1 MYPRLGLKLMW
12 LTVVGAMLLPGQ
24 IFSGGP
30 QTSPP
35 RSGATEH
42 LARKGGPPRSDE
54 PNGHFDEMSAMG
66 RLAQAVAKARA
77 RQPQEGAGRSFLGH
91 FTKDFTL
98 NGEDGD
104 GDGPAGGQAEVSI
117 AVDATGQHI
126 VVGFNDTRGFSL
138 NPIGVSGYAYSD
150 DGGAT
155 FTDGGQLPT
164 TGNSALNGTIGAT
177 DYPQVFGDPDVKYVP
192 GGNGLQ
198 FIYASILVKGLGS
211 APNFSG
217 TAQTL
222 CIHRSTD
229 GGHTWQG
236 PFEVTAA
243 TNPTGVLSN
252 GNARDAADKEFIDVD
267 PETGRV
273 LASWSNFTSTKV
285 IPGGVQISTAY
296 SDDITAGNP
305 PVWSARS
312 VLNSGAA
319 TFDTGSIPRFA
330 GNSSNDVYV
339 AWSRSSATTATSY
352 GQWPYS
358 NIGFSRSSDNG
369 ATWSPAVDLTSDFFP
384 IDYILG
390 NDRVHSFPWLAV
402 DESTGTGQGN
412 VYIVYVNNNKHDGGD
427 IVFQRSTNRG
437 GSFSAPVLLNSRP
450 GADRAQWFPV
460 VSVDADTGR
469 LNVMYDDQGIADS
482 GDLMEMTWIY
492 SDDGGVTWSKPTPLT
507 ERPFHG
513 GYGNDTGQPNLGDY
527 NGGTARGGAF
537 YAAFAATPEQSLFT
551 DGQPSTRF
559 TYPSFLPGANPAGF
573 KKATAGS
580 VALRLAS
587 PTFADSGGDGYID
600 PGETVLVTLPLFYY
614 ATNGISGTAA
624 YTGITATLAST
635 NTGVQITTAT
645 QAYADLTPGNAASNA
660 SPFVVKLQ
668 PNFVLGTII
677 EFSLAV
683 NTSEGNTVLSF
694 SQPTGTPV
702 ATTIFAENFD
712 GVSAGSLP
720 AGWTTTHGG
729 GNNTVPWTTSNS
741 VPAAPGGNAL
751 FHINANDGTSGDS
764 TRWERVFSPS
774 IEVPAN
780 ASFVLLDYDVWYN
793 TEDDPDFNILT
804 YDGFFLRVADLTIG
818 RTSRNCLA
826 EAFAED
832 FMTGTSQHYPKH
844 LPRSNNSA
852 YFQDMSAW
860 GGYSGGWQHVQMK
873 LPGVAGST
881 LQLRWEFTQ
890 DSSGIGTDIH
900 PGVPMAGVAVDN
912 IVMRSVVLETN
923 TVLAWATPAPVTYG
937 TPLDSTQLNASAN
950 VPGTFAYTPG
960 VGTVL
965 NAGSN
970 LLSVIFTPTDTV
982 QYSSATG
989 TVSLVVLPAPLT
1001 ATVQD
1006 ASRTYGQTNPAFTVT
1021 LLGVTNGDNITVRA
1035 TSIAVTNSPPGAYAI
1050 VPALQDPNNRQTN
1063 YQVTL
1068 VNGTLTVS
1076 QAAAGLTWTDPPSI
1090 PYGTP
1095 LSATQLNATAG
1106 TAGSFAYVPTVGAVL
1121 PAGTNQLG
1129 VVFTPT
1135 DSIDYASATG
1145 GVRFVMMQ
1153 VLVYHGI
1160 DLTDPAQAKADPD
1173 GDGIPNLMEYALGTD
1188 PHNSADAQEGLMI
1201 SMITNAANQFLTL
1214 KYKRLISS
1222 PGLLLYYLPEVS
1234 GDRSTWFS
1242 DPSHISEISV
1252 VPLDAQFNLVT
1263 VQDLAPI
1270 AGGAPRFIRLRVG
1283 EN

>member
-24 IFSGGP
+24 MFSGGP
-30 QTSPP
+30 QTNPP
-35 RSGATEH
+35 PSAATVH
-42 LARKGGPPRSDE
+42 QARKGSPPGSDE
-54 PNGHFDEMSAMG
+54 TNAQFEKMSAMG
-66 RLAQAVAKARA
+66 RLAHEVAKARA
-77 RQPQEGAGRSFLGH
+77 RQPQGGAGRSFRGH
-91 FTKDFTL
+91 FTRDFTL

-138 NPIGVSGYAYSD
+138 NPIGVSGFAYSD

-164 TGNSALNGTIGAT
+164 TSNSALNGTIAGT
-177 DYPQVFGDPDVKYVP
+177 SYPQVFGDPDVKYVP

-198 FIYASILVKGLGS
+198 FIYASILVKGIGS

-222 CIHRSTD
+222 CIHRSID
-229 GGHTWQG
+229 GGQTWQG

-243 TNPTGVLSN
+243 TNPTGVVSG
-252 GNARDAADKEFIDVD
+252 GNARDDADKEFIDVD
-267 PETGRV
+267 PDTGRV

-296 SDDITAGNP
+296 CDNIMSGNP

-330 GNSSNDVYV
+330 GNSSNNVYV

-352 GQWPYS
+352 GGWPYS
-358 NIGFSRSSDNG
+358 NIGFARSTDNG
-369 ATWSPAVDLTSDFFP
+369 ATWSAAANLTTDFFP
-384 IDYILG
+384 IDYVLG
-390 NDRVHSFPWLAV
+390 NDRVHSFPGLAV
-402 DESTGTGQGN
+402 DESTGTSKGN
-412 VYIVYVNNNKHDGGD
+412 VYVVYVNNNNRDGGD

-437 GSFSAPVLLNSRP
+437 VSFSTPILLNSRP

-469 LNVMYDDQGIADS
+469 INVMYDDQGIADS
-482 GDLMEMTWIY
+482 GDLMEMSWIY

-507 ERPFHG
+507 TRPFHG

-537 YAAFAATPEQSLFT
+537 YAAFAATPELSLFT
-551 DGQPSTRF
+551 DGQPSTQF
-559 TYPSFLPGANPAGF
+559 SYPSFLPGANPPGF
-573 KKATAGS
+573 KRATAGS
-580 VALRLAS
+580 VAVRLGS
-587 PTFADSGGDGYID
+587 PTFVDSGGNGFLD
-600 PGETVLVTLPLFYY
+600 PGETILVTLPLFYY

-624 YTGITATLAST
+624 YTSITATLAST
-635 NTGVQITTAT
+635 NAGVQIATAT
-645 QAYADLTPGNAASNA
+645 QAYADLTPGSSASNA
-660 SPFVVKLQ
+660 SPFIVSLQ
-668 PNFVLGTII
+668 PDVIPGTII
-677 EFSLAV
+677 EFSLTV
-683 NTSEGNTVLSF
+683 NTSQGSTVLRF

-702 ATTIFAENFD
+702 ATTIFSENFD

-729 GNNTVPWTTSNS
+729 GNNTVPWTTSSS
-741 VPAAPGGNAL
+741 VPAAPDGNAL
-751 FHINANDGTSGDS
+751 FHVNANDGTGQDS

-774 IEVPAN
+774 IDVPAN
-780 ASFVLLDYDVWYN
+780 ASFVLLNFDVWFN
-793 TEDDPDFNILT
+793 TEDDPDFNILA
-804 YDGFFLRVADLTIG
+804 YDGFFLRVADLTAG

-832 FMTGTSQHYPKH
+832 FVTGTRQDYPKH
-844 LPRSNNSA
+844 LPRNNNSA

-873 LPGVAGST
+873 LPGVAGSR

-923 TVLAWATPAPVTYG
+923 TVLVWATPTSITYG
-937 TPLDSTQLNASAN
+937 TPLDSTQLNATAN
-950 VPGTFAYTPG
+950 IPGTFAYTPD
-960 VGTVL
+960 VGRVL

-970 LLSVIFTPTDTV
+970 LLSVIFTPTDTA
-982 QYSSATG
+982 QYMGATG
-989 TVSLVVLPAPLT
+989 TVGLVVLPAPLT
-1001 ATVQD
+1001 ATAQD
-1006 ASRTYGQTNPAFTVT
+1006 ASRTYGQTNPVFTVT
-1021 LLGVTNGDNITVRA
+1021 LLGVTNGDNIGVGA
-1035 TSIAVTNSPPGAYAI
+1035 TTTAATGSPPGAYAI
-1050 VPALQDPNNRQTN
+1050 VPVLQDPNNRQTN

-1068 VNGTLTVS
+1068 VNGTLTVL
-1076 QAAAGLTWTDPPSI
+1076 QAAAGLTWANPLSI

-1106 TAGSFAYVPTVGAVL
+1106 TAGIFAYVPAVGTVL

-1135 DSIDYASATG
+1135 DGIDYASATG
-1145 GVRFVMMQ
+1145 GVSVVVMPY
-1153 VLVYHGI
+1153 LVYHGI
-1160 DLTDPAQAKADPD
+1160 NMTDPDQAAADAD

-1188 PHNSADAQEGLMI
+1188 PHNPADAQQGLLI
-1201 SMITNAANQFLTL
+1201 SSISNAGNQFLTL
-1214 KYKRLISS
+1214 QYKRLISS
-1222 PGLLLYYLPEVS
+1222 PGLPLYYIPEVS
-1234 GDRSTWFS
+1234 GDQSTWFS

-1263 VQDLAPI
+1263 VQDLTPI
-1270 AGGAPRFIRLRVG
+1270 AAATPRFIRLRVG